1 MSTISVDASIRAPH
15 QTNHLLSDSL
25 VFTRRRLAH
34 IRQLPEKLIEVT
46 VQPIMFV
53 LLFAYVFGGAI
64 NVPGSNYRQYLIG
77 GILVQSVAF
86 GLGGPATSMATDL
99 TEGVVDR
106 FRSLPSSAAAYLFGH
121 FLAELLGLMLAI
133 SVLTA
138 TGLLV
143 GWRTSNDVPHVVG
156 AFVLLVLFGAAMIV
170 IGTLIGLTV
179 RTPDAVMGLTFI
191 VVFPMT
197 FVSNAFVPL
206 TTLPAVL
213 QTIAAYNPVSI
224 VVAAVR
230 ELFGNPSAPT
240 SKHSW
245 ILDHQVASATV
256 WCLLLL
262 AIATPLALH
271 KYRLRTVD

>member
-1 MSTISVDASIRAPH
+1 MSTISLDPSIRAPH
-15 QTNHLLSDSL
+15 RTNHLLSDSL
-25 VFTRRRLAH
+25 VFARRRLAH
-34 IRQLPEKLIEVT
+34 IRQLPEKLLEVT

-86 GLGGPATSMATDL
+86 GLGGPATSIATDL

-106 FRSLPSSAAAYLFGH
+106 FRSLPSSAAAYLLGH
-121 FLAELLGLMLAI
+121 FLAELLGLLLAI

-156 AFVLLVLFGAAMIV
+156 AFLLLALFGAAMIV

-262 AIATPLALH
+262 AIATPLALRT
-271 KYRLRTVD
+271 YRRRTVD